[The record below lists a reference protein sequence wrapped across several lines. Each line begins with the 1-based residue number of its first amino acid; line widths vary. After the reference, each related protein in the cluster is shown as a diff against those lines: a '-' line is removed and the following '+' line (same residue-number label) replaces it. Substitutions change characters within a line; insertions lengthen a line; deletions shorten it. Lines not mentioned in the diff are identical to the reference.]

1 MYEWDEA
8 KRAINLKKHGFD
20 FADADLVYENPNKI
34 TLHEVRREEPRLL
47 DIAIVEVAGVTLTLV
62 YVVRGYN
69 IRIISFRRASRK
81 ERRIYDSA
89 RAKKR
94 D

>member
-1 MYEWDEA
+1 VYEWDEA
-8 KRAINLKKHGFD
+8 KRAANLKKHGFD

-34 TLHEVRREEPRLL
+34 TLQEIRREEPRRL
-47 DIAIVEVAGVTLTLV
+47 DIAIVEVLGVTLALV

-81 ERRIYDSA
+81 ERRIYDSS
-89 RAKKR
+89 RAQKH

>member
-8 KRAINLKKHGFD
+8 KRAANLKKHGFD

-47 DIAIVEVAGVTLTLV
+47 DIAIVEILGVTLTLV

-69 IRIISFRRASRK
+69 IRIISFRKASRK
-81 ERRIYDSA
+81 ERRIYDNS
-89 RAKKR
+89 RTQEH

>member
-1 MYEWDEA
+1 VYEWDEA
-8 KRAINLKKHGFD
+8 KRAANLKKHGFD

-47 DIAIVEVAGVTLTLV
+47 DIAIVEILGVTLTLV

-69 IRIISFRRASRK
+69 IRIISFRKASRK
-81 ERRIYDSA
+81 ERRIYDNS
-89 RAKKR
+89 RTQEH